1 MSLLFQRLHIWAA
14 GVAVLLAVAV
24 LSSSPARADVL
35 SLPSTGCGSQ
45 VPTTPFL
52 PWLDPSSYVLAPG
65 GSFEPGDP
73 AWSTT
78 GGAQQVAG
86 NEPWQVHGG
95 TGADSMQ
102 LPPGSSVTS
111 PAVCASLT
119 RPTLRFFA
127 RSSGGS
133 LLSTLRVDVLF
144 KTTLGL
150 LSSLPIGIVTV
161 SPQWSPT
168 LPFVYLINDLSLL
181 SPAYDVVA
189 FRFVP
194 QGNAT
199 WQIDDV
205 YVDPWN
211 KG

>member
-1 MSLLFQRLHIWAA
+1 MIRRLHMCMA
-14 GVAVLLAVAV
+14 GAAVLFTLAVVA
-24 LSSSPARADVL
+24 SPARADIL
-35 SLPSTGCGSQ
+35 SLPGNSCASQ

-52 PWLDPSSYVLAPG
+52 PWLDLSSYVLAPG
-65 GSFEPGDP
+65 GSFEPGDA
-73 AWSTT
+73 AWSAS
-78 GGAQQVAG
+78 GGAHEVAG
-86 NEPWQVHGG
+86 NEPWHVNGG
-95 TGADSMQ
+95 TGANSMQ

-111 PAVCASLT
+111 PAMCASLT

-127 RSSGGS
+127 RSTGGS

-150 LSSLPIGIVTV
+150 LSSLTVGTVTV

-168 LPFVYLINDLSLL
+168 LPFVYLINALALL
-181 SPAYDVVA
+181 GPNYQVVA

-194 QGNAT
+194 QGDAT

-205 YVDPWN
+205 YIDPWS